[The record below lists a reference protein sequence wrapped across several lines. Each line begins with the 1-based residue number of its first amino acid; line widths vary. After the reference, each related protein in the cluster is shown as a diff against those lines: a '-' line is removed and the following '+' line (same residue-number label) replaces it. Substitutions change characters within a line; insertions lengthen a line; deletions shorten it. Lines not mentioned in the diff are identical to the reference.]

1 MPKVRTFDPEVLHE
15 HYSQSQPLDL
25 TWLGKS
31 SRHQFRWR
39 CTRNRWH
46 TSGRQIRNGEAL
58 AKVTKHNTPRDM
70 YVSTSAWLN
79 PVKLPKIKDKKTPA
93 PVMIDH
99 LIVFDID
106 IPPFSRRN
114 MERARKAAVDL
125 LDWVEQHHD
134 FERVHFVF
142 SGSKGFHLIFRDND
156 RSLFG
161 IPDPRQ
167 REQAV
172 RKARQNLLKE
182 TLAAGHP
189 VDKGITADTRR
200 IIRLPG
206 SLHGSTGWFC
216 SIISEQQLRA
226 PFRTWV
232 KGLDRHAGAIK
243 MPWHARLKKKKTPKT
258 NAKTEPEH
266 QEVAS
271 ETFTSLEA
279 STHVPGTK
287 DRSAIFA
294 WLPRSWGSIEE
305 TIERAVEK
313 LSQFHAGPVLFWTDQ
328 EAVLML
334 VPRAFPRVQ
343 AAKMCRKIGLLQ
355 TALSM
360 ESNDH
365 NWVRF
370 SPRQGDESG
379 WESEF
384 EPLGVRQFESE
395 RATLAPWS
403 SAHLELAQRL
413 NLIVDA
419 GEEDRAGSN
428 DPMIRVVR
436 RN

>member
-1 MPKVRTFDPEVLHE
+1 
-15 HYSQSQPLDL
+15 
-25 TWLGKS
+25 
-31 SRHQFRWR
+31 
-39 CTRNRWH
+39 
-46 TSGRQIRNGEAL
+46 
-58 AKVTKHNTPRDM
+58 M

-79 PVKLPKIKDKKTPA
+79 PVNLPKVKDTKTPA

-125 LDWVEQHHD
+125 LDWVEEHHD
-134 FERVHFVF
+134 FERVHLVF
-142 SGSKGFHLIFRDND
+142 SGSKGFHLIFRDKD

-167 REQAV
+167 REKAV
-172 RKARQNLLKE
+172 RTARQDLLKQA
-182 TLAAGHP
+182 LLAGHP

-206 SLHGSTGWFC
+206 SLHGSTGWYC
-216 SIISEQQLRA
+216 SIISEHQLRA

-232 KGLDRHAGAIK
+232 KGLSRHADAIR
-243 MPWHARLKKKKTPKT
+243 MPWHARLKKKKTPKNNT
-258 NAKTEPEH
+258 NQQPKQ
-266 QEVAS
+266 QEVAI

-287 DRSAIFA
+287 DRSAILA
-294 WLPRSWGSIEE
+294 WLPRSWGSTQQTVEV
-305 TIERAVEK
+305 AVEK
-313 LSQFHAGPVLFWTDQ
+313 LNQLHAGPALFWTDL
-328 EAVLML
+328 ESVLML
-334 VPRAFPRVQ
+334 IPRAFPRAQ
-343 AAKMCRKIGLLQ
+343 AAKICRKMGLLQ

-370 SPRQGDESG
+370 SPRQGHESG
-379 WESEF
+379 WEADF
-384 EPLGVRQFESE
+384 EPLGVHDIESE
-395 RATLAPWS
+395 HATLAPWS
-403 SAHLELAQRL
+403 AAHLELAQRL

-419 GEEDRAGSN
+419 SQGDCAGSK

>member
-46 TSGRQIRNGEAL
+46 TAGRQIRSGEAL
-58 AKVTKHNTPRDM
+58 AKATKHNTPRDL

-79 PVKLPKIKDKKTPA
+79 PVNLPKIKDKKTPS

-106 IPPFSRRN
+106 IPPFSKRN

-125 LDWVEQHHD
+125 LEWVEEHHD
-134 FERVHFVF
+134 FERVHLVF
-142 SGSKGFHLIFRDND
+142 SGSKGFHLIFRDKD

-172 RKARQNLLKE
+172 RKARQSLLKE
-182 TLAAGHP
+182 ALLAGHP

-216 SIISEQQLRA
+216 SIVSEQELRA

-232 KGLDRHAGAIK
+232 KNLPRHAKAMK
-243 MPWHARLKKKKTPKT
+243 MPWYAKPTRKKTPK
-258 NAKTEPEH
+258 KDTETTPE
-266 QEVAS
+266 QQDIAS
-271 ETFTSLEA
+271 ELATSLEA

-294 WLPRSWGSIEE
+294 WLPRTWGTVEE
-305 TIERAVEK
+305 TVEVAVEK
-313 LSQFHAGPVLFWTDQ
+313 TRELQVGPVLFWTDQ
-328 EAVLML
+328 EAVLMMI
-334 VPRAFPRVQ
+334 PRAFPRVQ
-343 AAKMCRKIGLLQ
+343 AAKICRKIGLLH

-370 SPRQGDESG
+370 SPRQWEVSG
-379 WESEF
+379 WEDDI
-384 EPLGVRQFESE
+384 EPLGVRVHESDSP
-395 RATLAPWS
+395 TLAPWS

-413 NLIVDA
+413 DLIVDS
-419 GEEDRAGSN
+419 GDGDCAGSN